1 MGDSTQMTLMDL
13 KKQIEKRELF
23 GSFFVFI
30 CPQNFF
36 VANQYAE
43 AICDI
48 LQLEKTYATSIFE
61 EQTALSLVM
70 NFENNFKVIHTDVFN
85 EVCEDYSGI
94 NNTAVIC
101 QKVDKKLEKVLE
113 PYTYIVPELLD
124 WQIKDYMRH
133 YCPELTLNGQLVD
146 SDIDKLYKWAHGDI
160 YKIINELDKVNLFV
174 PEDRTLI
181 FAEMLM
187 DPAVSFE
194 TFDAFKFKDSV
205 FREKHE
211 HIAKYF
217 AHREVCNIEPLSLV
231 GLLQSELK
239 NRVFIEGDCKKMP
252 EEIGLSARQVAGI
265 KSNPSNFSLQ
275 TLQNK
280 LSFITSI
287 DLRLKSGL
295 LDMTPE
301 QQMDYILLRMV
312 T

>member
-13 KKQIEKRELF
+13 KKQIEERELF
-23 GSFFVFI
+23 GSFFVFV

-36 VANQYAE
+36 IANQYAE

-48 LQLEKTYATSIFE
+48 LHLEKTYATSIFE

-85 EVCEDYSGI
+85 EVCEDYSGV

-124 WQIKDYMRH
+124 WQIKDYMRY
-133 YCPELTLNGQLVD
+133 YCPELTLNEQLID
-146 SDIDKLYKWAHGDI
+146 SDIDKLYKWARGDI
-160 YKIINELDKVNLFV
+160 YKIINELDKVNLFA
-174 PEDRTLI
+174 PEDHTLI
-181 FAEMLM
+181 LAEMLM

-194 TFDAFKFKDSV
+194 TFDVFKFKDSV

-211 HIAKYF
+211 HIAEYF

-239 NRVFIEGDCKKMP
+239 NRIFIEGDCKKMP
-252 EEIGLSARQVAGI
+252 EEIGLTTRQVAGI
-265 KSNPSNFSLQ
+265 KNNPSNFSLQ